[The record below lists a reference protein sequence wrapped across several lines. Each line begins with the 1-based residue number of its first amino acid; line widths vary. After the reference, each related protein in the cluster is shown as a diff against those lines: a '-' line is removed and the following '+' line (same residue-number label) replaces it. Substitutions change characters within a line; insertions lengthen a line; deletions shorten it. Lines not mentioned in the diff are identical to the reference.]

1 MVIFFLHFMQP
12 FPEKINSYLIFAL
25 ASVVQFY
32 AGLDFY
38 RSAFGGLKNRIADM
52 NLLVVLGTSAAYFY
66 STLVLFFPDI
76 FPEKLRQFY
85 FDGAAAIIT
94 FVLLGRYLELR
105 ARNKASD
112 FMKKLLQLKPQKATV
127 IVDGRE
133 VQVSADSLVRG
144 DLVVVRAGEK
154 IPVDGVVVEGE
165 GEVNQQVITG
175 EPIPVLK
182 REGDT
187 VIGGTV
193 LENGYL
199 IIRATKT
206 GRDTLVSQ
214 IIALVS
220 QAQEKKPPIGRLAD
234 RIVAVFVP
242 AIMVISIVV
251 FDIWYLLDRPDVAF
265 VSAISVLIIACPCA
279 LGIATPIAVVSSV
292 GRGAKEGILIKEP
305 SIVEKINGINLMV
318 FDKTGTVTEGKP
330 EVIKKLVYDEKG
342 LEFLYPALKKSNHP
356 VSSAV
361 LKTIPESNKKLER
374 FEIFPGRG
382 FKAVVEGR
390 EVVAGSFQFLQE
402 NGIKIGSEGQT
413 TAFAVSVDR
422 KVVAVFYLEDRV
434 KPEVKWVFA
443 YLKKK
448 GIKTAILSGDKKE
461 YVERLCRDLG
471 ADMCFGQKLPEEK
484 YRLVRSLQKE
494 GYRVAFVGDGV
505 NDAPAMA
512 VSDVG
517 IAVMQATDVAK
528 ETGDIILLKKN
539 LKLLIKAITLSEKT
553 LKIIKQNLFWAYFY
567 NVIGIPVA
575 GGILYPI
582 TGMVLNPVFAGIAMS
597 VSSVTVVLN
606 ALRLQFTRL
615 EDGDDKGDSIG

>member
-1 MVIFFLHFMQP
+1 
-12 FPEKINSYLIFAL
+12 
-25 ASVVQFY
+25 
-32 AGLDFY
+32 
-38 RSAFGGLKNRIADM
+38 M

-66 STLVLFFPDI
+66 STAVLFFPDI

-154 IPVDGVVVEGE
+154 IPVDGIVVEGK

-182 REGDT
+182 KKKDT

-206 GRDTLVSQ
+206 GKDTLISQ

-242 AIMVISIVV
+242 AIMIISIVV
-251 FDIWYLLDRPDVAF
+251 FDIWYLLDKPDVAF

-305 SIVEKINGINLMV
+305 SIVEKINSINLMI
-318 FDKTGTVTEGKP
+318 FDKTGTVTEGRPK
-330 EVIKKLVYDEKG
+330 VVKKYIYEEDKLKI
-342 LEFLYPALKKSNHP
+342 LFPALKKSNHP

-361 LKTIPESNKKLER
+361 LNVIPESDKKLES
-374 FEIFPGRG
+374 FEIFPGKG
-382 FKAVVEGR
+382 FKAVVDGK
-390 EVVAGSFQFLQE
+390 EVIAGSFQFIQE
-402 NGIKIGSEGQT
+402 NGINIESGGKT
-413 TAFAVSVDR
+413 TAFVVSVDS

-434 KPEVKWVFA
+434 KPEVKGVFA

-471 ADMCFGQKLPEEK
+471 ADLCFGEKLPEEK
-484 YRLVRSLQKE
+484 YELVQFLQKK
-494 GYRVAFVGDGV
+494 GYRVAFVGDGI

-517 IAVMQATDVAK
+517 IAVLQATDVAK

-539 LKLLIKAITLSEKT
+539 LTLIIKALILSEKT
-553 LKIIKQNLFWAYFY
+553 FRVIKQNLFWAYFY
-567 NVIGIPVA
+567 NIVGIPIA
-575 GGILYPI
+575 GGILYPL
-582 TGMVLNPVFAGIAMS
+582 TGTVLNPVFAGIAMS

-606 ALRLQFTRL
+606 ALRLQFTKI
-615 EDGDDKGDSIG
+615 EDSYDKGDSVG